1 MAAVGVVKVPWYA
14 TGFRADRLADAL
26 AEVAAASLRYG
37 ALRYDVHRSTEDR
50 YRFMQSA
57 IFENR
62 LDWERYWYGPEMQA
76 FRTRCAGWFQV
87 PIVYEWHEVVA
98 EGAVVSPED
107 IPEGEHPTV
116 RS

>member
-1 MAAVGVVKVPWYA
+1 MAGVVKVPWYA

-26 AEVAAASLRYG
+26 AEIAAVALRYG

-57 IFENR
+57 VFEEKV
-62 LDWERYWYGPEMQA
+62 DWERYWYGAEMVE
-76 FRTRCAGWFQV
+76 FRTRYQGWFQV

-98 EGAVVSPED
+98 EGAVVPPEA
-107 IPEGEHPTV
+107 IEREAPSY

>member
-1 MAAVGVVKVPWYA
+1 MAGVVKVPWYA

-26 AEVAAASLRYG
+26 AEIAAVALRYG

-57 IFENR
+57 VFEEKI
-62 LDWERYWYGPEMQA
+62 DWERYWYGPEMSE
-76 FRTRCAGWFQV
+76 FRTRYASWYQV
-87 PIVYEWHEVVA
+87 PIVYEWHQVVA
-98 EGAVVSPED
+98 EGAVVAPEA
-107 IPEGEHPTV
+107 IEPETPSY